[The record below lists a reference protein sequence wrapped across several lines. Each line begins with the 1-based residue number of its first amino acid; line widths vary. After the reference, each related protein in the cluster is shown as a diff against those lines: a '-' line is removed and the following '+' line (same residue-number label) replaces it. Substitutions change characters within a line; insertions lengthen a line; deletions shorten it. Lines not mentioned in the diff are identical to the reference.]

1 MAVVAPK
8 SDNKPQLPARRHSL
22 DIVPGRRTSRSSF
35 TRMRTNDWVLTTDVP
50 SDLVVEAGGLNFS
63 LHKFPLVARSGR
75 IRKLIANS
83 EDTEVNQLQLPD
95 VPGGAEAFDL
105 AAKFCYGINFEITPS
120 NVAVLRCAAEY
131 LEMTDSFGENNL
143 VSRTEA
149 FLSEIILKNL
159 ADSIAVLHNCESLL
173 PLAED
178 LLIVSRCIEAAAAK
192 ACREQITNSMNHSDF
207 GGSGQS
213 EKFKLSFSSNTP
225 YKASLVD
232 WWVEDLAVLRID
244 FYQRVLSVLRS
255 KGLPVETI
263 GAALM
268 HYAHRSLKGLNRKQN
283 GRGDPRLPRIKAH
296 ESATSSEHEQRIL
309 LETIV
314 SLLPSEKTAVPCS
327 FLFSLLRTAII
338 LDTTVACRLDL
349 ETRIGMQLEQATLDD
364 LLIPSFSYTGD
375 TLFDVD
381 IVQRIAVNFLQQ
393 DESDDHQQVTHL
405 MYDSDG
411 VGSPSQSAMM
421 KVAKLVDNYL
431 AEIAP
436 DANLKLT
443 KFIALAEILP
453 EYARVVDDGLYR
465 AIDIYLKA
473 HPALAE
479 LERKKLCK
487 LMDCQKLSQEAC
499 SHAAQN
505 ERLPVQL
512 VVQILYFEQLRM
524 RNAMAAGAFADH
536 GDGGNQYAQGIGS
549 GNASTAHS
557 PKDSYASVRRE
568 NRELKLEISRMRMRL
583 TDLEKDH
590 ASMKQDMLEKQ
601 PSKQNNIISSV
612 SRKISR
618 LNPFARKDSKENIS
632 TDKPP
637 PPTPNS
643 RPRVFGRRRRHSIS

>member
-1 MAVVAPK
+1 M
-8 SDNKPQLPARRHSL
+8 
-22 DIVPGRRTSRSSF
+22 SSTTLWNF
-35 TRMRTNDWVLTTDVP
+35 QRVLTTDVP
-50 SDLVVEAGGLNFS
+50 SDLVVEAGGLSFS
-63 LHKFPLVARSGR
+63 LHKFPLVAKSGR

-83 EDTEVNQLQLPD
+83 EDSAANQLELPD

-131 LEMTDSFGENNL
+131 LEMTESFGENNL

-149 FLSEIILKNL
+149 FLSEVVFRNL
-159 ADSIAVLHNCESLL
+159 ADSIAVLHNCENLL
-173 PLAED
+173 PLAEE
-178 LLIVSRCIEAAAAK
+178 LLIVSRCIEAAATK
-192 ACREQITNSMNHSDF
+192 ACREQISNGLNHSGF
-207 GGSGQS
+207 GDSGRS
-213 EKFKLSFSSNTP
+213 DKFKLSFSSNTP
-225 YKASLVD
+225 YKASLAD
-232 WWVEDLAVLRID
+232 WWVEDLSVLRID
-244 FYQRVLSVLRS
+244 FYQRVLAALRS
-255 KGLPVETI
+255 KGMRGDTI

-268 HYAHRSLKGLNRKQN
+268 HYAHHSLKGLKRKQN
-283 GRGDPRLPRIKAH
+283 VRSEIRPPKIKVH

-314 SLLPSEKTAVPCS
+314 SLLPSERNAVPCS

-393 DESDDHQQVTHL
+393 DEGDDLQVPHP
-405 MYDSDG
+405 MYDSEG
-411 VGSPSQSAMM
+411 GGSPSQSAIM
-421 KVAKLVDNYL
+421 KVAKILDSYL

-443 KFIALAEILP
+443 KFIVLAEILP

-479 LERKKLCK
+479 PERKKLCK

-499 SHAAQN
+499 THAAQN
-505 ERLPVQL
+505 ERLPVQV
-512 VVQILYFEQLRM
+512 VVQVLYFEQLRM
-524 RNAMAAGAFADH
+524 RNAMAAGAFADR
-536 GDGGNQYAQGIGS
+536 GDGGGHYSQRIGS
-549 GNASTAHS
+549 SNMSAAHS
-557 PKDSYASVRRE
+557 PKDNYASIRRE
-568 NRELKLEISRMRMRL
+568 NRELKLEIARMRMRL

-590 ASMKQDMLEKQ
+590 ASMKQDMLEK
-601 PSKQNNIISSV
+601 PIKSNNIISSV
-612 SRKISR
+612 SKKFSR
-618 LNPFARKDSKENIS
+618 LNPFARKDSKENMS
-632 TDKPP
+632 VDKPP
-637 PPTPNS
+637 QTPIS
-643 RPRVFGRRRRHSIS
+643 RTRIFGRRRRHSIS